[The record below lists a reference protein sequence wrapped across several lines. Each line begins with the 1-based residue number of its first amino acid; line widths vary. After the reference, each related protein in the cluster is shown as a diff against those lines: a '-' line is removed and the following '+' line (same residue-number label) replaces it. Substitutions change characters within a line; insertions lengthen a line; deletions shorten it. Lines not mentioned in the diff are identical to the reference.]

1 MTGYT
6 RTDDKTGLTW
16 RKSSYS
22 GGEQAQCVEVAETAS
37 AIHVRDS
44 KDPDGPSL
52 ALGRAEFSIFLRFA
66 VSEFE
71 V

>member
-6 RTDDKTGLTW
+6 RTDEKSGLTW

-22 GGEQAQCVEVAETAS
+22 GGEQGQCVEVAETPS
-37 AIHVRDS
+37 AIHVRDTR
-44 KDPDGPSL
+44 DPDGPSL
-52 ALGRAEFSIFLRFA
+52 TLTLAGFSALTQFA
-66 VSEFE
+66 SEFE